1 LNNESI
7 IETGASIMPAKTF
20 TIDLG
25 QFDPPTHF
33 TPIPGNY
40 SIHLLRPGRS
50 GGPLPISRIAGVD
63 LSGTIEY
70 GGTRSIFQ
78 KISHFKG
85 SVLGTTQC
93 DTEGLSF
100 NYYFLKNK
108 WLRRLYG
115 TLENLV
121 DHTRFCVTRTAPKD
135 LRFIECRQI
144 DEYCSVLGE
153 PPVLN
158 GQVPG
163 VSGKYRFR
171 MNVPTMKEA
180 LRYRMARPPVKQR
193 TVPLV
198 TLPPSPL
205 TKFSCVY
212 SVFLMDWADP
222 SRICPFSRFART
234 DPFGILSIGRT
245 RDLAARLR
253 HMRDGVNNKTT
264 KDEWSLLPYLL
275 DVSTTLRRY
284 IGPRSDIL
292 NRLHVTFIKTD
303 PSRLVMG
310 EIHAFN
316 DYIGRYGEL
325 PPLNCQ
331 MPWIR

>member
-1 LNNESI
+1 LKLDVI
-7 IETGASIMPAKTF
+7 IMPAKPF
-20 TIDLG
+20 TIDLC

-40 SIHLLRPGRS
+40 SIHLLRPGRT
-50 GGPLPISRIAGVD
+50 GGTLPIPRFAGVD
-63 LSGTIEY
+63 LNGTIEI
-70 GGTRSIFQ
+70 GGAKSIFQ

-100 NYYFLKNK
+100 NYYFIKNK

-121 DHTRFCVTRTAPKD
+121 DHTRFCFTRTDPRD
-135 LRFIECRQI
+135 LRYIECKKI
-144 DEYCSVLGE
+144 DANCTIFGE

-171 MNVPTMKEA
+171 MNVPKIKAA
-180 LRYRMARPPVKQR
+180 LRYRPPKSPLKQF

-198 TLPPSPL
+198 ALPPSPL
-205 TKFSCVY
+205 TRLSCVY
-212 SVFLMDWADP
+212 SVFLMDRADP
-222 SRICPFSRFART
+222 SRICSIPRFGKK
-234 DPFGILSIGRT
+234 DPFGILSIGKT
-245 RDLAARLR
+245 RDLGARLR
-253 HMRDGVNNKTT
+253 HIRNGLLHMRT
-264 KDEWSLLPYLL
+264 KDEWSLLGHLL
-275 DVSTTLRRY
+275 DVSPILRRF

-292 NRLHVTFIKTD
+292 NRLHVTYIKTA
-303 PSRLVMG
+303 PSRLAMG
-310 EIHAFN
+310 EIYAFN
-316 DYIGRYGEL
+316 DYIGRCGEL
-325 PPLNCQ
+325 PPLNSQ